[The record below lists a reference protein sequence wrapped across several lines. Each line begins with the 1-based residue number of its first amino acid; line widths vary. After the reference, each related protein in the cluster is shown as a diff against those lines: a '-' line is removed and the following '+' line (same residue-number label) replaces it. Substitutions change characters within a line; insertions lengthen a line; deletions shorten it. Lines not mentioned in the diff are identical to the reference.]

1 MLERTEENTMQLR
14 TLGKTGF
21 KPSALGFGCMRL
33 PVKGEKKEVDEPQ
46 AIEMLRY
53 AIDHGVN
60 YLDTAYPYHNGQSET
75 VIAKALQDGYREK
88 VVVADKMPF
97 WEVKEYGDFD
107 RLFNEQ
113 LERLQIEQIDY
124 YLLHNLQGTSWPGM
138 RDLGAIKWLEKTR
151 EAGKIKY
158 LGFSFHDTVDIF
170 KEIVDHYAWDMCQI
184 QYNYACEEVQAGTE
198 GLKYAADKG
207 LGVVIMEP
215 LFGGTLAN
223 PPEPIRQVW
232 EEEDLDPVDA
242 ALRWLWNKPEVS
254 LVLSGMSTMD
264 QVKANVATAETAG
277 VGGLS
282 EKQTAAIKRAQAKY
296 EELSPIPCSK
306 CGYCLPCPEGV
317 AIPENF
323 QLYNNARMLGGNAQS
338 LNHNLYVQKPDE
350 MRAENCVGCRECEE
364 KCPQSIKISEWMP
377 KIHEAL
383 K

>member
-1 MLERTEENTMQLR
+1 MNRVGIVSYSFQYSIGLFSYQDS
-14 TLGKTGF
+14 
-21 KPSALGFGCMRL
+21 P
-33 PVKGEKKEVDEPQ
+33 GEK
-46 AIEMLRY
+46 
-53 AIDHGVN
+53 
-60 YLDTAYPYHNGQSET
+60 LDA
-75 VIAKALQDGYREK
+75 AKF
-88 VVVADKMPF
+88 V
-97 WEVKEYGDFD
+97 
-107 RLFNEQ
+107 
-113 LERLQIEQIDY
+113 
-124 YLLHNLQGTSWPGM
+124 
-138 RDLGAIKWLEKTR
+138 EKTR

-170 KEIVDHYAWDMCQI
+170 KEIVDHYAWDFCQI

-198 GLKYAADKG
+198 GLKYAAGKG

-215 LFGGTLAN
+215 LFGGTLAH

-232 EEEDLDPVDA
+232 DEEKLNPVDT

-254 LVLSGMSTMD
+254 LVLSGMSTME
-264 QVKANVATAETAG
+264 QVVANVATAETAE

-282 EKQTAAIKRAQAKY
+282 AKQAAAVQRAQAKY

-350 MRAENCVGCRECEE
+350 MRAENCIGCRECEE
-364 KCPQSIKISEWMP
+364 KCPQGIKISEWMP